1 MFDGFKANDPV
12 ITVFS
17 CSNYAGSGNKAGL
30 IHINKSAEIVPKVIN
45 ANGLEGW
52 LRLEQLSKYTSGSS
66 SEASHSRSSQP
77 PKPPNKVDISSIL
90 QKMKQTP
97 HTAAEK

>member
-30 IHINKSAEIVPKVIN
+30 IHINKSAEIVPKVID

-52 LRLEQLSKYTSGSS
+52 LQLQN
-66 SEASHSRSSQP
+66 QP
-77 PKPPNKVDISSIL
+77 PFALGDIEVNLRRRAWTPPK
-90 QKMKQTP
+90 K
-97 HTAAEK
+97 